1 MLQMNGWLGTREEYL
16 DDVCQCRKGLPDRAC
31 QDAASGGMVPA
42 SGCPARGTFMCLQ
55 DQCQEIHFDERDA
68 ERCGTF
74 AARWG
79 TDNVCQCG
87 CTADR
92 KSVDPDCFYYSNYH
106 RARDGQVVG
115 ECTGVDTWCTAHS
128 AECTPDAWHCALAAY
143 ADGRVCHCGCGAH
156 DPDCDDARLPS
167 DCDDGLLC
175 VDGAAR
181 GVRGD
186 VCGYPPGWT
195 CGAGAYA
202 DGRVCHCG
210 CGLAD
215 PDCVNASVPL
225 IECIESSQQPQQTQ
239 PQPQQAQTQ
248 TQRPSSTMTCTEALV
263 CVVAAC
269 GNGVLDLHAGEECDG
284 GAGCDPA
291 TCRCARGYVPTVPVS
306 RGCAALCGDG
316 VRQPEEECDSTQF
329 CTRDCLCAPGHEY
342 NRDTERC
349 AGCGNGVLDPGEECD
364 GGAGCLPACV
374 CDRLSRYDPAS
385 PAAVHCALRSRATA
399 LVLTALAL
407 LLATAL
413 AVWLLVI
420 LWHRGQKQLLSAI
433 ARHPGTAASDG
444 VSADAS
450 LSSSSSSTLLPG
462 QVDTALLAAHG
473 PVFPAEYTNPSRETL
488 GSALLS

>member
-143 ADGRVCHCGCGAH
+143 ADGRVCHCGCG
-156 DPDCDDARLPS
+156 
-167 DCDDGLLC
+167 
-175 VDGAAR
+175 
-181 GVRGD
+181 
-186 VCGYPPGWT
+186 
-195 CGAGAYA
+195 
-202 DGRVCHCG
+202 
-210 CGLAD
+210 LAD

-225 IECIESSQQPQQTQ
+225 IECIESSQQPQQT
-239 PQPQQAQTQ
+239 QTQ

-385 PAAVHCALRSRATA
+385 PAAVHCALRSRAVP

-444 VSADAS
+444 VSADAPS
-450 LSSSSSSTLLPG
+450 SSSSSSTLLPG

>member
-143 ADGRVCHCGCGAH
+143 ADGRVCHCGCG
-156 DPDCDDARLPS
+156 
-167 DCDDGLLC
+167 
-175 VDGAAR
+175 
-181 GVRGD
+181 
-186 VCGYPPGWT
+186 
-195 CGAGAYA
+195 
-202 DGRVCHCG
+202 
-210 CGLAD
+210 LAD

-225 IECIESSQQPQQTQ
+225 IECIESSQ
-239 PQPQQAQTQ
+239 QPQQAQTQ